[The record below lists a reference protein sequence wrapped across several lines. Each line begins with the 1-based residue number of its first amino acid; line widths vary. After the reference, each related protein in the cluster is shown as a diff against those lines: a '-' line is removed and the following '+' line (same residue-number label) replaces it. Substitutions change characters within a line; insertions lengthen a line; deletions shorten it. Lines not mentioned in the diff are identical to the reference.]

1 MAEKVDTKMED
12 IAVNEEKKLTSDE
25 LKEVQQYDQK
35 FQQIQ
40 FAFGEIQIMKMN
52 LEKRE
57 VSLKEQFDKTV
68 EDQNEMRKSLQ
79 EKYGE
84 VSVDKNTGVI
94 TETPPAPQQEG

>member
-1 MAEKVDTKMED
+1 MAEKAETKMED

-25 LKEVQQYDQK
+25 LKQVQDFDQK

-40 FAFGEIQIMKMN
+40 FAFGEIEIMKMN

-84 VSVDKNTGVI
+84 VSVDNNTGVI
-94 TETPPAPQQEG
+94 TEAPPAPQQEG